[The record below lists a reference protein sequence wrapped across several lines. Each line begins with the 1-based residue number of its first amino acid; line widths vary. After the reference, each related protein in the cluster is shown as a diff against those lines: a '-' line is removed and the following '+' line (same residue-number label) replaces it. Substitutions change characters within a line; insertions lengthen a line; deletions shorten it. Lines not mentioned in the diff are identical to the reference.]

1 MIAFPVEF
9 GGFFEDLVGAEFD
22 AKVAALATILDDDQF
37 PLGDGM
43 VLGIQRQPPEF
54 HEDLKIKNY
63 KISDY
68 IESYNNCQ
76 Y

>member
-54 HEDLKIKNY
+54 HEGLKRLIKY
-63 KISDY
+63 KI
-68 IESYNNCQ
+68 I
-76 Y
+76 